1 MKRLL
6 TALMLGLPALAS
18 GQTFAPT
25 APDAAS
31 AQASRALR
39 EACDNRLA
47 PSSLIFEV
55 QTSEAVIGQ
64 KLGLGEL
71 RKLMAVSPQDA
82 VFGATEFTPEVQVEW
97 TARAVTENATGMNCA
112 RINAT
117 IRLGIA
123 PQSVHIAR
131 EIPPGSCP
139 YQVVLDH
146 EMGHV
151 RINNTHME
159 QVASMLNEQARTE
172 FASRA
177 WFGSPEAI
185 KSAIRDELTRV
196 WIARME
202 AMLEAAGN
210 LHAQHDAADR
220 ELDGLADCLD
230 KKPAL
235 TAKKD

>member
-6 TALMLGLPALAS
+6 IALILGLPALAS
-18 GQTFAPT
+18 AQPGLPVALHDT
-25 APDAAS
+25 AD
-31 AQASRALR
+31 QASRVLR
-39 EACDNRLA
+39 QACLERLE
-47 PSSLIFEV
+47 PSSLVFEV
-55 QTSEAVIGQ
+55 QPAQAVIGQ

-71 RKLMAVSPQDA
+71 RKMMAVSPQDA
-82 VFGATEFTPEVQVEW
+82 VFGVTEFTPEVQVEW

-112 RINAT
+112 RISAT
-117 IRLGIA
+117 IRLGIT

-159 QVASMLNEQARTE
+159 QVAGMLNEAAHAE
-172 FASRA
+172 FAGRA
-177 WFGSPEAI
+177 WFGSPEVI

-202 AMLEAAGN
+202 VLLEAAGN

-230 KKPAL
+230 KKPPL
-235 TAKKD
+235 TAKK